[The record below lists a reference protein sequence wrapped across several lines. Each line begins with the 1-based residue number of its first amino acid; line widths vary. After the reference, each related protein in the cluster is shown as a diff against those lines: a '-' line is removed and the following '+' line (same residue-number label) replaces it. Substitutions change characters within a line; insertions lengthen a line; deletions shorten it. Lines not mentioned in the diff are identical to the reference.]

1 MMAHTTAMEAQMTTG
16 SSYKQCFTGINRR
29 RTEIVCM
36 VWAIQ
41 NLAGNSFTGYSNYF
55 LQQGGLPASSALSFV
70 LGQYGINCVGVFGA
84 WALMSWGFGRRSLY
98 LYGQCGLC
106 VMLCIMGCM
115 YFVRD
120 KHPEAAALATGG
132 MMLGWATVYQLTVG
146 TICYSIVGEI
156 PSRQLLVKTIA
167 LGRNAYNVVGI
178 VCSVLTPYMVNPTA
192 WNWQQLT
199 AFFWAGI
206 CFCCIIYTFFRI
218 PETKGRS
225 FAELGESNA
234 SHPTLTALG
243 HRADY
248 PSTSRADLLFEH
260 RVSARRFASTDLD
273 VFDTNEAKAAAR
285 AVEMGED
292 KDLPVHV
299 EKTARVC

>member
-1 MMAHTTAMEAQMTTG
+1 
-16 SSYKQCFTGINRR
+16 
-29 RTEIVCM
+29 
-36 VWAIQ
+36 
-41 NLAGNSFTGYSNYF
+41 
-55 LQQGGLPASSALSFV
+55 
-70 LGQYGINCVGVFGA
+70 
-84 WALMSWGFGRRSLY
+84 
-98 LYGQCGLC
+98 
-106 VMLCIMGCM
+106 
-115 YFVRD
+115 
-120 KHPEAAALATGG
+120 

-234 SHPTLTALG
+234 LHLTLTALE
-243 HRADY
+243 HRADCL
-248 PSTSRADLLFEH
+248 STSRADLLFEH